1 MKKVLSVALMALAL
15 AVTVAQIGPAWTQDT
30 QTSSVAM
37 TPGKKPGVVTVQTVS
52 EKATVESVDGAARM
66 VTLKFPDGKM
76 QAYKVGPAVKNLDQV
91 KAGDE
96 INATY
101 AQSVA
106 LYVRKAGDQPSA
118 GEMQTV
124 QVAPKGAKPGMM
136 TTDTSE
142 MTAKVEAIDYAKR
155 TVTLKGPKG
164 NVVTLAVDK
173 RVKRFKAVKVGDDLV
188 LRVTNAM
195 LIDVQTPGK

>member
-1 MKKVLSVALMALAL
+1 MRKVFALMALAL
-15 AVTVAQIGPAWTQDT
+15 VVTVAQIGPAWAQDV

-37 TPGKKPGVVTVQTVS
+37 TPGKKPGIVTVQTIS
-52 EKATVESVDGAARM
+52 GKATVESVDATTRM
-66 VTLKFPDGKM
+66 VTLKFPDGKT
-76 QAYKVGPAVKNLDQV
+76 QTYKVGPAVKNLDQV

-106 LYVRKAGDQPSA
+106 LYVRKSGDQPA
-118 GEMQTV
+118 ANEMQTV
-124 QVAPKGAKPGMM
+124 RVAPKGAKPGMI

-142 MTAKVEAIDYAKR
+142 ITAKVEAIDYAKR
-155 TVTLKGPKG
+155 TVTLKGPEG

-188 LRVTNAM
+188 LRVTSAFV
-195 LIDVQTPGK
+195 IGVEKP